1 MRMRRNSQQPAAR
14 RHPLRKRGLLTDAN
28 HLHAWQTHTSKVT
41 HQRYILAK
49 MFNFSTTVGDAV
61 VKSGSLTRTSGRRWK
76 CCAIQRILDISPSAN
91 GAVLGNNVHQVS
103 CALSTDNSVVWGSL
117 LLIKHCDNEAL
128 RLETTVRE
136 SERERERETERQRDR
151 DRERKT
157 DRERDLPCQ
166 GRLFVDTDK

>member
-1 MRMRRNSQQPAAR
+1 MRRNSQQPAAR

-136 SERERERETERQRDR
+136 SERERERDIE
-151 DRERKT
+151 RERE
-157 DRERDLPCQ
+157 REAFPVRECSSLTRTNERTKKRID
-166 GRLFVDTDK
+166 DE